1 MAKSVKPA
9 IYKLKNI
16 IVSVDGVEMADISE
30 DDGITIAF
38 DRENVSKQLDRNDGG
53 IFSYK
58 DGFPCKIT
66 IPVLQHSPW
75 ITALNLLIT
84 TGSMV
89 SINVRD
95 VNDYG
100 SAVVVDVR
108 HAMIQMPEISF
119 GAEAGTRPYVFEGIN
134 AVVA

>member
-16 IVSVDGVEMADISE
+16 IVSVDGVEMADIGE

-119 GAEAGTRPYVFEGIN
+119 GAEAGTRSYVFEGIN
-134 AVVA
+134 AVVV

>member
-119 GAEAGTRPYVFEGIN
+119 GAEAGTRSYVFEGIN

>member
-1 MAKSVKPA
+1 MAKSIKPA

-16 IVSVDGVEMADISE
+16 IVSVDGVEMGDIGE

-119 GAEAGTRPYVFEGIN
+119 GAEAATRSYVFEGIN

>member
-16 IVSVDGVEMADISE
+16 IVSVDGVEMADIGE

-119 GAEAGTRPYVFEGIN
+119 GAEAGTRSYVFEGIN